1 MLYMNKN
8 LCFIC
13 IMHNI
18 SVTRATLGLF
28 TFCLV
33 RNIVIR
39 SSSLDLSVA
48 TLDALE
54 AEEMQMEYKKE
65 L

>member
-1 MLYMNKN
+1 MHKN

-13 IMHNI
+13 II
-18 SVTRATLGLF
+18 YIYVVGR
-28 TFCLV
+28 
-33 RNIVIR
+33 IVIR
-39 SSSLDLSVA
+39 SSSLDLFVA

-54 AEEMQMEYKKE
+54 AEERQMEYKKE